1 MDAKTSPECRWLE
14 RGEGDAVVLL
24 HGLMGAM
31 EHWEPTIDVL
41 GEMCRA
47 IAPALPIFDPA
58 LSEPSVPELG
68 RQIVRLLDGLGIDG
82 AVVGGNS
89 LGGHVAL
96 ELALRRPDRVT
107 GIILSGSSGLF
118 ERGFTR
124 NVPHVPTAD
133 YVRTKMEEIFY
144 DPALVTPEWVA
155 AVRHLVTTRATA
167 LRVLQFARAAKRH
180 NLEADL
186 PRLAVPT
193 LLVWGK
199 DDRVTPADVAERFHA
214 LIPDSELV
222 FITNCGHAPM
232 LERPEAFTEIV
243 EEWLRETAGRRRG
256 AYSSRRITPES
267 PLR

>member
-1 MDAKTSPECRWLE
+1 VDAKTSPEFRWLE
-14 RGEGDAVVLL
+14 RGDGDAVVLL

-31 EHWEPTIDVL
+31 EHWEPTVDTL

-47 IAPALPIFDPA
+47 IAPALPIFDA
-58 LSEPSVPELG
+58 ARSEPSVPGLG
-68 RQIVRLLDGLGIDG
+68 RYVVRLLDELDIDG

-89 LGGHVAL
+89 LGGHAAL
-96 ELALRRPDRVT
+96 EIALKRPDRVT
-107 GIILSGSSGLF
+107 GVILTGSSGLF

-155 AVRHLVTTRATA
+155 AVRRVVTMRSTA
-167 LRVLQFARAAKRH
+167 LRVIQFARAAKRH
-180 NLEADL
+180 NVAADL
-186 PRLAVPT
+186 RRISVPT

-199 DDRVTPADVAERFHA
+199 DDRITPPDIAERFHA

-243 EEWLRETAGRRRG
+243 EQWLRETARVRAALARG
-256 AYSSRRITPES
+256 AR
-267 PLR
+267 

>member
-1 MDAKTSPECRWLE
+1 MDAKTSPEFRWLE

-31 EHWEPTIDVL
+31 EHWEPQLEAL
-41 GEMCRA
+41 GEMCRVV
-47 IAPALPIFDPA
+47 APSLPIFDPA
-58 LSEPSVPELG
+58 LAGPSVPELG
-68 RQIVRLLDGLGIDG
+68 RHVVRLLDELRIDH

-96 ELALRRPDRVT
+96 EIALRHPDRVT
-107 GIILSGSSGLF
+107 GVILTGSSGLF

-133 YVRTKMEEIFY
+133 YVRAKMEEVFY

-155 AVRHLVTTRATA
+155 AVRRVLTTRATA
-167 LRVLQFARAAKRH
+167 LRVVQFARAAKRH
-180 NLEADL
+180 NVEPAL
-186 PRLAVPT
+186 PRIDVPT

-199 DDRVTPADVAERFHA
+199 DDRITPPDVAERFHA

-232 LERPEAFTEIV
+232 LERPEAFAEIV
-243 EEWLRETAGRRRG
+243 GEWLRETAPARAALARG
-256 AYSSRRITPES
+256 AR
-267 PLR
+267 

>member
-1 MDAKTSPECRWLE
+1 VDAKTSPEFRWLE
-14 RGEGDAVVLL
+14 RGDGEAVVLL

-31 EHWEPTIDVL
+31 EHWEQTVEAL

-47 IAPALPIFDPA
+47 IAPALPIFDRA

-68 RQIVRLLDGLGIDG
+68 RQVVRLLDELDIDG

-96 ELALRRPDRVT
+96 ELALKRPDRVT
-107 GIILSGSSGLF
+107 GVILTGSSGLL

-144 DPALVTPEWVA
+144 DPALVTPEWVS
-155 AVRHLVTTRATA
+155 AVKHVVTRRSTA
-167 LRVLQFARAAKRH
+167 LRVVQFARAAKRH
-180 NLEADL
+180 NVEADL
-186 PRLAVPT
+186 LRITVPT

-199 DDRVTPADVAERFHA
+199 DDRITPPDVAERFHA

-232 LERPEAFTEIV
+232 LERPEAFNETV
-243 EEWLRETAGRRRG
+243 EEWLRETAPARAALVRG
-256 AYSSRRITPES
+256 TR
-267 PLR
+267 